1 MVESVTDCATRE
13 LPPLPSQDLTTNP
26 PWRPAKRLY
35 ASRGCQ
41 SGAYSAVGSGSS
53 SAVPPTSDD
62 AEYTSEYENFIPELL
77 AHYEAL
83 EINEELQLGEETQ
96 RDMGD
101 MWILGSRACASQLAS
116 SKFTMILVS
125 TVISVDIL
133 VSINLEPNP
142 PPGQPKS
149 DFEYFALVLDIVA
162 TTIFTLEAFV
172 RIHAMTFSGYLSSG
186 FNKLD
191 LLVVLTSWPAIFV
204 ESFGVDLGPLRAFRV
219 MRALKKVCG
228 SESACRHVG
237 VIACCF

>member
-1 MVESVTDCATRE
+1 MVESVTDCATRA
-13 LPPLPSQDLTTNP
+13 LPPFPQDLTTNP
-26 PWRPAKRLY
+26 PWRPQKRLY
-35 ASRGCQ
+35 AARGCQ
-41 SGAYSAVGSGSS
+41 SGASSHSAVGSGSS
-53 SAVPPTSDD
+53 SAVLPTSDD

-77 AHYEAL
+77 AHYQAI
-83 EINEELQLGEETQ
+83 EINEELQLGEGTQ

-116 SKFTMILVS
+116 SKFTMVLVS

-133 VSINLEPNP
+133 VSIHLEPNP

-149 DFEYFALVLDIVA
+149 GFEYFALVLDIVA

-191 LLVVLTSWPAIFV
+191 LLVVLTSWLHFQSV
-204 ESFGVDLGPLRAFRV
+204 CRLRSGLFGG
-219 MRALKKVCG
+219 C
-228 SESACRHVG
+228 
-237 VIACCF
+237 I